1 MMTDPA
7 TKYGP
12 GQMLEAALSK
22 RQQIILFSASSL
34 VLLTLWVAAPALALD
49 VMLTP
54 SLGEFT
60 VKHAGRPIPI
70 RRNQDTGAMLMFDFA
85 RTSRPCPP
93 FCAQPMQAAEG
104 VRTIGEVELFAFM
117 QHELPAASGL
127 LIDARTPDWH
137 ERGTIPGSIN
147 IPFTR
152 LNPAQGADEITLE
165 ESLLSLGAKETSGGW
180 DFTQAKTLVL
190 WCNGPWCGQSPTAI
204 RGLLSIGYPADKLLY
219 YRGGMQLWQIFGLPV
234 VTPDGELLDI

>member
-1 MMTDPA
+1 MFHPTLAIRFSIPFLLILTAMLTPPA
-7 TKYGP
+7 
-12 GQMLEAALSK
+12 QALE
-22 RQQIILFSASSL
+22 
-34 VLLTLWVAAPALALD
+34 

-54 SLGEFT
+54 LLAEFS
-60 VKHAGRPIPI
+60 VKHGETTVPI
-70 RRNQDTGAMLMFDFA
+70 RRNQDTEAMLMFDFA

-93 FCAQPMQAAEG
+93 FCAQPMQVAEG
-104 VRTIGEVELFAFM
+104 IETVGETELFSFL
-117 QHELPAASGL
+117 QQELPNGTGL

-147 IPFTR
+147 IPFTH

-165 ESLLSLGAKETSGGW
+165 EALHRLGVSGTPEKW
-180 DFTQAKTLVL
+180 DFSQAKNLVL

-204 RGLLSIGYPADKLLY
+204 RGLLSVGYPAEKLRY

-234 VTPDGELLDI
+234 VSPDGELLDL

>member
-1 MMTDPA
+1 MSHPA
-7 TKYGP
+7 RSIP
-12 GQMLEAALSK
+12 AFARLL
-22 RQQIILFSASSL
+22 L
-34 VLLTLWVAAPALALD
+34 LLTGLSAIPAQALE

-54 SLGEFT
+54 TLEAFSVQHG
-60 VKHAGRPIPI
+60 KHEVLIQ
-70 RRNQDTGAMLMFDFA
+70 RNQDTGAMLLFDFA

-93 FCAQPMQAAEG
+93 FCTQPMQAADG
-104 VRTIGEVELFAFM
+104 VETIGEIELFAFL
-117 QHELPAASGL
+117 QNDLPAGSGL

-147 IPFTR
+147 IPFTH

-165 ESLLSLGAKETSGGW
+165 ESLHRLGVTGTPEAW
-180 DFTQAKTLVL
+180 NFDQAKTLVL

-204 RGLLSIGYPADKLLY
+204 RGLLSIGYPAQKLRY

-234 VTPDGELLDI
+234 VSPDGELLDL